1 MKRDYSLFIKDIFQA
16 ITDIESFVSDIDF
29 NAFYSDRKTRSAVVH
44 EIEIIGEA
52 TKNIPKSVR
61 DRYKNL
67 PWQDMSKMRDKISH
81 FYFGINYEIVW
92 KVIKERLPEIKM
104 AIEKILKDLTENKDT

>member
-1 MKRDYSLFIKDIFQA
+1 
-16 ITDIESFVSDIDF
+16 
-29 NAFYSDRKTRSAVVH
+29 
-44 EIEIIGEA
+44 
-52 TKNIPKSVR
+52 
-61 DRYKNL
+61 
-67 PWQDMSKMRDKISH
+67 MSKMRDKISH

>member
-1 MKRDYSLFIKDIFQA
+1 
-16 ITDIESFVSDIDF
+16 
-29 NAFYSDRKTRSAVVH
+29 
-44 EIEIIGEA
+44 
-52 TKNIPKSVR
+52 
-61 DRYKNL
+61 
-67 PWQDMSKMRDKISH
+67 MRDKISH